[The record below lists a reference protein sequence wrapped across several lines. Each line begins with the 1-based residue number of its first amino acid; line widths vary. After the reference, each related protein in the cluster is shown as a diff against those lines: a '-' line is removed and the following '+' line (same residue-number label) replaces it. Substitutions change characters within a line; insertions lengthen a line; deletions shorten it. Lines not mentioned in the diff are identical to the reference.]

1 MPRLTLQQAIR
12 LVAQLA
18 GWRGA
23 PSDHE
28 PGAESVEVGMR
39 RLMDRLYGW
48 QLRAACIITHRLVSS
63 PTNDDDVG

>member
-1 MPRLTLQQAIR
+1 MQQAIR

-28 PGAESVEVGMR
+28 PGAESVEVGLR
-39 RLMDRLYGW
+39 RLMDRVYGW
-48 QLRAACIITHRLVSS
+48 KLHADCSITHRLVSG
-63 PTNDDDVG
+63 PTNNADVG